1 MLHRI
6 AIVLNYIF
14 FIWIIYVLDM
24 FWVLWRQLRWKWKK
38 SVFLFSSS
46 IQRSQNFLFNVL
58 GLWTWKGKR
67 KVLKSQLLIELLTK
81 SSKNRS
87 VSGLK
92 MMKIKCKEKKTCKNV
107 CGGELCK
114 CKSALLS
121 PFGFGTLNLPA
132 ENPELVLLK
141 RSALKPLKL
150 ICSLGECRKSRKKN
164 PLQCSCTSLQ
174 SSFSYGRYVW
184 LYLGRMQYCAFMI

>member
-1 MLHRI
+1 ME
-6 AIVLNYIF
+6 
-14 FIWIIYVLDM
+14 M
-24 FWVLWRQLRWKWKK
+24 EK

-67 KVLKSQLLIELLTK
+67 KVLKSQLLIQLLAK
-81 SSKNRS
+81 SSKNRN
-87 VSGLK
+87 VSRMNQLLK
-92 MMKIKCKEKKTCKNV
+92 MMKTKCKEKKCCKNV
-107 CGGELCK
+107 CRGWGGCK

-141 RSALKPLKL
+141 GSALKSLKL
-150 ICSLGECRKSRKKN
+150 KCSLGECRNSRKKK
-164 PLQCSCTSLQ
+164 PAPVLLHQSPAIISLW
-174 SSFSYGRYVW
+174 SLRLIVPRTHAILCLHDITHF
-184 LYLGRMQYCAFMI
+184 